1 MIIQQNKILTINDRR
16 TSMRLCSQEWEALK
30 DICTRERIHRNHIIE
45 ILDKM
50 ENTNLGLTSL
60 TRLFLLMYY
69 KSIVNSSLQHCD
81 NPQNFHLQI
90 IENIKLAGI
99 NVTK

>member
-1 MIIQQNKILTINDRR
+1 
-16 TSMRLCSQEWEALK
+16 MRLCSQEWDALK
-30 DICTRERIHRNHIIE
+30 DICIRERIHRNHIIE

-69 KSIVNSSLQHCD
+69 KSIVNSSLQHSD
-81 NPQNFHLQI
+81 NQQNFHLQI